1 MLGRQKWL
9 GIFSKMFI
17 RKREYIYI
25 FKQLRARHKK
35 RKKKKI
41 YIMAS
46 QGRRLQTRPI
56 AWWRDWHH
64 LHITLGTTPFLVFFL
79 RLSRL
84 SDGLFS
90 SFWTRTAVAP
100 HYWPLA
106 CTTFKLQSL
115 LARTCIIRP
124 QKHNG
129 GPLGGEN
136 GTCPEFSIVVAAA
149 AHSTHANDILVRQ

>member
-1 MLGRQKWL
+1 
-9 GIFSKMFI
+9 
-17 RKREYIYI
+17 
-25 FKQLRARHKK
+25 
-35 RKKKKI
+35 
-41 YIMAS
+41 MAS

-129 GPLGGEN
+129 GPLGEKMGRVRSLVSLLLLPHIQLMPTTFWFDNKTIKQIHARARTKQIRRNKISVQN
-136 GTCPEFSIVVAAA
+136 GQWINNLAKVWTS
-149 AHSTHANDILVRQ
+149 